1 MGNRTRSYVAPYARA
16 RGDRIRDAIEAL
28 GDELTPEEERKF
40 DDVLVQ
46 KEKLRKR
53 IEGSSSEGT
62 PGEEI
67 PVRRAVKLGR
77 NDPCWCG
84 SGKKYK
90 KCHGT

>member
-1 MGNRTRSYVAPYARA
+1 MAGQEV
-16 RGDRIRDAIEAL
+16 IELRDAIEAL
-28 GDELTPEEERKF
+28 GDELTAEEEWKF
-40 DDVLVQ
+40 DDVLAQ
-46 KEKLRKR
+46 KEKLRKG

-67 PVRRAVKLGR
+67 PVRRAVKPGR

-90 KCHGT
+90 KCHLGADRAALN